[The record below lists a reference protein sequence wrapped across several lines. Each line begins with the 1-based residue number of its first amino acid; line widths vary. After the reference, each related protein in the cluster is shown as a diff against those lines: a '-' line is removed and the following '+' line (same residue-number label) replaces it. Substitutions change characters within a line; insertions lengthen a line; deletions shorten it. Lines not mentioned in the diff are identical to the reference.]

1 MRSAAVIAYRKE
13 FLDVLADMFIECRE
27 VDHTRS
33 APGTSAIDWGI
44 AASCSDGVPEVI
56 YDKGIK
62 EEHGMIYCI
71 GEDAV
76 KVANNIIILSHR
88 IQ

>member
-1 MRSAAVIAYRKE
+1 
-13 FLDVLADMFIECRE
+13 MFIECCE
-27 VDHTRS
+27 VDRTRS
-33 APGTSAIDWGI
+33 APSTSAMDWGI
-44 AASCSDGVPEVI
+44 ASCCSDGVPEVI
-56 YDKGIK
+56 YDKGKK
-62 EEHGMIYCI
+62 EEHGRIYCI